1 MPRYSRVNLY
11 FTGDWLAGESRT
23 CSGAQ
28 GVLRA
33 FGLTSIPASV
43 RPRLFGEMFRQAI
56 CPVIEEIPVTI
67 FRRSVL
73 SLQMEGAYGRMRKLH
88 GCDGSR
94 EHHGWGNM
102 KETEIIARC
111 LLEHM
116 EDRMV
121 LGYHC
126 LGD

>member
-73 SLQMEGAYGRMRKLH
+73 SLQMEGAYPPSPSSEWQISVQH
-88 GCDGSR
+88 PTR
-94 EHHGWGNM
+94 E
-102 KETEIIARC
+102 
-111 LLEHM
+111 
-116 EDRMV
+116 
-121 LGYHC
+121 
-126 LGD
+126 